1 VTRRGGDLRTDGE
14 MGRAEEQDEKMRIH
28 IEDNEIRTSGDQ
40 EIRKNK
46 EKTRGETLT

>member
-1 VTRRGGDLRTDGE
+1 

-40 EIRKNK
+40 EKQRKNK
-46 EKTRGETLT
+46 RRNLDIMF